1 MADIPDDVLDE
12 VERALDA
19 VFASCDRAGMMPRPG
34 SGICGMTIEANIRG
48 SVYRCVDAWPI
59 EIARSALDRLR
70 DAREVK

>member
-12 VERALDA
+12 VEGALDA

-70 DAREVK
+70 AAREVK

>member
-1 MADIPDDVLDE
+1 MTISDETLDE

-70 DAREVK
+70 AAREVK

>member
-1 MADIPDDVLDE
+1 MTISDETLDE

-34 SGICGMTIEANIRG
+34 SGAGGMTIEANIRG

-70 DAREVK
+70 AAREVK

>member
-1 MADIPDDVLDE
+1 MTISDETLDE

-19 VFASCDRAGMMPRPG
+19 VFASGDRAGMMPRPG

-48 SVYRCVDAWPI
+48 IVYRCVDAWPI

-70 DAREVK
+70 AAREVK

>member
-34 SGICGMTIEANIRG
+34 SGVGGMTIEANIRG